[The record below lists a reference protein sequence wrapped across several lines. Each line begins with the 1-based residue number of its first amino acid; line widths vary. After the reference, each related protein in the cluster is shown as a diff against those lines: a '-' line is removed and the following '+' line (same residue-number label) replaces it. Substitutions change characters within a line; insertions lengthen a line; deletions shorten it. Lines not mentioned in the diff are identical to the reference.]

1 MDYPSPPPFILR
13 EHEQPHLP
21 QQNPPIHS
29 PQRILDLTG
38 SQKATC
44 RDPSPKVQP
53 KGTQPILPPQGAGF
67 YVHTSPGRDQR
78 DPNIAQ
84 VLTHLRGDA
93 DLHIDLDSIDLDRIW
108 RPDFLNVCRQMEVF
122 ISSQENPVPVP
133 CRPQTPHSSPQ
144 PAPPKPQRYVLLLDL
159 LTFP

>member
-1 MDYPSPPPFILR
+1 MFNPMDHPSPPPFILR
-13 EHEQPHLP
+13 EHEKPHLP

-29 PQRILDLTG
+29 PQGILDLTG
-38 SQKATC
+38 SQQAN
-44 RDPSPKVQP
+44 
-53 KGTQPILPPQGAGF
+53 
-67 YVHTSPGRDQR
+67 TSPGRDQR

-93 DLHIDLDSIDLDRIW
+93 NLHIDLDSIDLDRIW
-108 RPDFLNVCRQMEVF
+108 QPDFLNFCRQMEVF

-133 CRPQTPHSSPQ
+133 CRPQTPHASPQ

>member
-13 EHEQPHLP
+13 EHGKPHLP

-29 PQRILDLTG
+29 PQGILDLTS

-44 RDPSPKVQP
+44 RDPSRKVQF
-53 KGTQPILPPQGAGF
+53 KGTQQILTPQGAGF

-93 DLHIDLDSIDLDRIW
+93 DLPIDLDRIW
-108 RPDFLNVCRQMEVF
+108 EPHFLNFCSQMEFF
-122 ISSQENPVPVP
+122 ISSQEDPVPVP
-133 CRPQTPHSSPQ
+133 CRPQTPHASPQ